1 MSVNFV
7 HLLLTNL
14 LMIFSYYL
22 KRLLRQP
29 TCVIGRRTRLCFSA
43 KIDNISSTSNT
54 ITIGSNSIIKGQLL
68 VFPHGGSIDIGDWC
82 YLGDSS
88 RLWSSSSIRIGDRV
102 VIAHNVNIF
111 DSQTHPIS
119 AELRHQHFRQI
130 SLFGHP
136 VSIALGE
143 KPVHICDDVWLAA
156 GATILRG
163 VTVGTGA
170 IVGAGSVVTQDVP
183 PWTMVAGNPAK
194 IVRRLN
200 PEQMTNIPL
209 KP

>member
-1 MSVNFV
+1 
-7 HLLLTNL
+7 
-14 LMIFSYYL
+14 MIFPYYL
-22 KRLLRQP
+22 KRLLRRP
-29 TCVIGRRTRLCFSA
+29 TCVMGPRTRLSFTAS
-43 KIDNISSTSNT
+43 IDNISSTSKS
-54 ITIGSNSIIKGQLL
+54 ILIGSNSIIKGQLL
-68 VFPHGGSIDIGDWC
+68 VFPHGGHIHIGDWC
-82 YLGDSS
+82 YLGESS
-88 RLWSSSSIRIGDRV
+88 RLWSSSSIRIGNRV

-119 AELRHQHFRQI
+119 AELRHRHFRQI
-130 SLFGHP
+130 ALFGHP
-136 VSIALGE
+136 HSIDLGE
-143 KPVHICDDVWLAA
+143 KPVNICDDVWLAA

-194 IVRRLN
+194 IVRRLS